1 MGKFGIGQGVRREE
15 DPRLLTG
22 RGYYVNDVNL
32 PGQAYTHI
40 LRSPYAHAEIRS
52 IDTTA
57 AKAAPGV
64 LAVYVGADVVADDL
78 GFPGMPAKWKRPDG
92 QPMKYRPQPP
102 LATDRVRYVGDPVA
116 MVVAETINQARD
128 AAELIDIDFDMLP
141 SITDTA
147 QTVAPDA
154 PRVWD
159 DYPDNISGMF
169 QSGDVDAAGAAL
181 AGAAHVIKR
190 RFVISRVFANYMEP
204 RGAIGDY
211 DPREDRYTLYA
222 DVQYPHRVRQLLAE
236 KIFRIPEQNVR
247 VVSRD
252 VGGGF
257 GTKGWQ
263 YAEHRLT
270 LWASRKVGRP
280 VKWSSERSEAIQGDE
295 HGRDNVTEAELAF
308 DDQGKIVGLR
318 VQTIA
323 NIGAYLSAI
332 RNLLSVFSNVG
343 TLIGVYNIPAAHV
356 SVRTVHSNT
365 NPTAPYRGAGRPEA
379 TYVIERMLDE
389 AARELGYDPA
399 ELRRKNMIASD
410 AMPVKTAL
418 GLTYDCGAFI
428 ENQAEALKMA
438 DYAGFPAR
446 QAASRENGKLR
457 GIGMANP
464 IERAASPSPDFAEV
478 RFSTD
483 GSTTILMGTKSQGQG
498 HETVYKQ
505 IVGERLGLD
514 PSDIRVIDGDT
525 DRVAFGIGTMGS
537 RSTVIG
543 GSALH
548 NASLKIEAKA
558 RKIAAHQ
565 LEASE
570 ADIEFQDGIFRVSGT
585 DREISL
591 KDVAKASFLPA
602 KLPPGLEPGLY
613 ETATFAPD
621 QDTYP
626 NGSHVCEVEID
637 PETGT
642 VEILGYK
649 VVDDVGIMINPTIVK
664 GQIHG
669 GIAQG
674 VGQILMEQIAYDP
687 DSGQLLSGSFMDY
700 AMPRADNFSDMEI
713 ASNEVP
719 TQRNPLG
726 VKGAGE
732 AGTVGAMPAL
742 MNAIM
747 DALSEVGVTSLD
759 MPATPDRVWR
769 AIRDAQDAA

>member
-22 RGYYVNDVNL
+22 RGNYVNDVNL

-128 AAELIDIDFDMLP
+128 AAELIDVDFDMLP

-169 QSGDVDAAGAAL
+169 QSGDAGAAEAAL

-295 HGRDNVTEAELAF
+295 HGRDNVTDAELAF

-514 PSDIRVIDGDT
+514 PADIRVIDGDT

-548 NASLKIEAKA
+548 YASLKIEAKA

-570 ADIEFQDGIFRVSGT
+570 ADIEFQDGVFRVSGT

-591 KDVAKASFLPA
+591 KDVAKTSFLPA

-642 VEILGYK
+642 VDILGYK